1 MRFSILIFFV
11 LSAAFLKAQ
20 NYSIKASV
28 LLWVE
33 TQESPASITLNWIA
47 DPDATNYYVFRKTKS
62 ATSWGSF
69 IANVSKDS
77 TRYVDKN
84 VEVGK
89 GYEYRVSKVSSVSNG
104 FGYVY
109 AGIKLPETDSR
120 GSILLLVDSLVNVRL
135 KTEID
140 IWKADVSNESW
151 NVLTYVPTSKNTVV
165 EIRTKIADLKRSNPD
180 LKSVFILG
188 HVKVPYSGDI
198 APDGHTDHVGAWP
211 CDSYYGELDGTW
223 TDVIVD
229 DVSAGRAANKNIP
242 GDGKFDQSSLP
253 SDVDLEV
260 GRVDFF
266 NMPAFSKSE
275 IELLRSYL
283 NKNHRW
289 RTGQI
294 NAVRRGIVLDNF
306 NFAGEAFGQS
316 GMKNFSA
323 FFGPS
328 NVEYGNYRD
337 SLLKKSYLWSF
348 GAGGGWY
355 EGAGGISTT
364 QNMAVDSLQ
373 SVFTFLFGSYF
384 GDWDSPNNFLRAAL
398 ASGTILSNAWSG
410 RPLWSMQ

>member
-1 MRFSILIFFV
+1 M
-11 LSAAFLKAQ
+11 
-20 NYSIKASV
+20 
-28 LLWVE
+28 
-33 TQESPASITLNWIA
+33 
-47 DPDATNYYVFRKTKS
+47 
-62 ATSWGSF
+62 
-69 IANVSKDS
+69 
-77 TRYVDKN
+77 
-84 VEVGK
+84 GK

-151 NVLTYVPTSKNTVV
+151 NVLTYVPASKNTVV

-260 GRVDFF
+260 GRVDFLICLHF
-266 NMPAFSKSE
+266 
-275 IELLRSYL
+275 
-283 NKNHRW
+283 
-289 RTGQI
+289 
-294 NAVRRGIVLDNF
+294 
-306 NFAGEAFGQS
+306 
-316 GMKNFSA
+316 
-323 FFGPS
+323 
-328 NVEYGNYRD
+328 
-337 SLLKKSYLWSF
+337 
-348 GAGGGWY
+348 
-355 EGAGGISTT
+355 
-364 QNMAVDSLQ
+364 QN
-373 SVFTFLFGSYF
+373 
-384 GDWDSPNNFLRAAL
+384 RK
-398 ASGTILSNAWSG
+398 
-410 RPLWSMQ
+410 